1 MPRLI
6 LMYYMFFDA
15 LDPPLWSFVRNK
27 RIISLSR
34 ARALSLSLSLS
45 LSKQKDNLDIAFDS
59 PVLPV
64 SDHACYQLSDKS
76 DAEGEGA
83 WSGERQRD

>member
-1 MPRLI
+1 MH
-6 LMYYMFFDA
+6 
-15 LDPPLWSFVRNK
+15 
-27 RIISLSR
+27 SLSL
-34 ARALSLSLSLS
+34 ARALSLF
-45 LSKQKDNLDIAFDS
+45 LSKHKENLDIAFDS

-83 WSGERQRD
+83 WSGQRKGLMNAEKGFDECRPSARERESKREQERAR